1 MRRITDL
8 KLLWVE
14 GFMWGPGGPIPIQY
28 GDGQEWIRSQSD
40 TDHNPPPDGKKKEE
54 KERFFV
60 FMNVWKAIARQML
73 FSNIHLICV
82 HLRLAGPYIHCLARC
97 SYR

>member
-40 TDHNPPPDGKKKEE
+40 TDHNPSSRRKEE
-54 KERFFV
+54 GGRGGGEGE
-60 FMNVWKAIARQML
+60 ISL
-73 FSNIHLICV
+73 S
-82 HLRLAGPYIHCLARC
+82 
-97 SYR
+97 

>member
-40 TDHNPPPDGKKKEE
+40 TDHNPEGKKKESE
-54 KERFFV
+54 EGREGVGGFT
-60 FMNVWKAIARQML
+60 FMNVGKFQKHS
-73 FSNIHLICV
+73 F
-82 HLRLAGPYIHCLARC
+82 
-97 SYR
+97 

>member
-54 KERFFV
+54 KERFRFHECLESDCQTNA
-60 FMNVWKAIARQML
+60 FQQHPLDLCSPPSGRAIYSL
-73 FSNIHLICV
+73 F
-82 HLRLAGPYIHCLARC
+82 G
-97 SYR
+97 